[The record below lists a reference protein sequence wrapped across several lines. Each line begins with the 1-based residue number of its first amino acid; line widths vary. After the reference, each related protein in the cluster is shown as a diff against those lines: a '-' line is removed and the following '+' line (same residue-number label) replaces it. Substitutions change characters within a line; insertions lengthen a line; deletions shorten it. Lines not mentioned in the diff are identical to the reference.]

1 MNVDKKEFYERK
13 RSHLLPN
20 HPRDYVYFA
29 SRLFDFE
36 KLKPGPH
43 RQLNSEVSAKEL
55 GLTQEAYGV
64 DDGSVVTWSTEPPKF
79 KRRYSKEGE
88 ANPYAIK
95 SRPGSTEVSLLTHD
109 EEEES
114 FKPTD
119 AGMAAALGFMV

>member
-1 MNVDKKEFYERK
+1 M
-13 RSHLLPN
+13 LPN

-29 SRLFDFE
+29 SRIFDFE
-36 KLKPGPH
+36 LKRPGPH
-43 RQLNSEVSAKEL
+43 RKLDSEVSSKDL

-64 DDGSVVTWSTEPPKF
+64 DDGSAVTWSTEPPKF
-79 KRRYSKEGE
+79 KRRFSKEGE
-88 ANPYAIK
+88 SNPYAIK